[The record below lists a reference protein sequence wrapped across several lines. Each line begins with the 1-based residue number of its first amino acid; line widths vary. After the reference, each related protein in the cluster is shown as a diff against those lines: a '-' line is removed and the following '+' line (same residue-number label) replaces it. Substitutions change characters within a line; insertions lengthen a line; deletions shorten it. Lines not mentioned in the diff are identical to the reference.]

1 LNYLSHKTGTAVTLF
16 AGYGISTENN
26 ATHHRNGDIF
36 HLEATLQQ
44 FLPRNKQTLIGIG
57 VNAFYYQQVTGD
69 SGSGAVLG
77 NFEGTDIGI
86 GPMVTLINTGK
97 TTRFPSR

>member
-1 LNYLSHKTGTAVTLF
+1 
-16 AGYGISTENN
+16 
-26 ATHHRNGDIF
+26 
-36 HLEATLQQ
+36 
-44 FLPRNKQTLIGIG
+44 
-57 VNAFYYQQVTGD
+57 VNAFCCQQVTGD

-97 TTRFPSR
+97 NYTFSV